1 MLVLLAIVCIV
12 FLAYATSFD
21 TMCEALPQQV
31 RDMIHGACQNRAG
44 K

>member
-1 MLVLLAIVCIV
+1 MLILLAIICIV

-21 TMCEALPQQV
+21 NICDALPMSI
-31 RDMIHGACQNRAG
+31 RDTVANACRNRTD

>member
-1 MLVLLAIVCIV
+1 MLIILAIICVV

-21 TMCEALPQQV
+21 TICDALPRQV
-31 RDMIHGACQNRAG
+31 RDMLHSTCQNRAG

>member
-1 MLVLLAIVCIV
+1 MLILLAIICIV

-21 TMCEALPQQV
+21 TICEALPRQL
-31 RDMIHGACQNRAG
+31 RDMAQNTCQNRAG

>member
-1 MLVLLAIVCIV
+1 MLILLAIICVV

-21 TMCEALPQQV
+21 TMCDALPQQL
-31 RDMIHGACQNRAG
+31 RDMVHNACQNRAS

>member
-1 MLVLLAIVCIV
+1 MLIILAIICVV

-21 TMCEALPQQV
+21 TICEALPRPL
-31 RDMIHGACQNRAG
+31 RDVVQNACQNRSG